1 MVGWGR
7 RVRSQKLMIK
17 INLLTIST
25 HSNLSLSSN
34 TYLSTKI
41 RGAPD
46 LVSPYAI
53 PGDKPREQD

>member
-1 MVGWGR
+1 
-7 RVRSQKLMIK
+7 MIK